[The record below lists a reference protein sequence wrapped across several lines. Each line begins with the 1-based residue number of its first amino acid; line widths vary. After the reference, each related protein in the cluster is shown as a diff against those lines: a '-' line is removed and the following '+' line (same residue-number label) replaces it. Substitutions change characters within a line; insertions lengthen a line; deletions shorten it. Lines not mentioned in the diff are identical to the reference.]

1 MTTITNIELSAADI
15 FQILD
20 ALNTRAE
27 AYQQTA
33 YFMSGQ
39 CDTDTTISMEECRD
53 AIEAQEI
60 AQHFRDIIKS
70 IEDQISKKRSC

>member
-1 MTTITNIELSAADI
+1 MTTIYNIKLPAADV

-20 ALNTRAE
+20 ALNSRAE

-39 CDTDTTISMEECRD
+39 CDTNTTISIEECRD
-53 AIEAQEI
+53 AIEAREI
-60 AQHFRDIIKS
+60 AQHFRDITKS
-70 IEDQISKKRSC
+70 IECQM